1 LAVRKSKEE
10 TAKTRKRIIAAA
22 SAEFREH
29 GIVAT
34 GLADLM
40 KAAGLTRG
48 GFYKHFRSKADL
60 LREVTTASIE
70 LSTAAMKANADKRPG
85 QKGLNAAV
93 ASYLTL
99 DHRDRSR
106 DGCPFA
112 ALGVE
117 LARADAKTRAAA
129 TEGFLNYVEVLAS
142 HCESLPPDQANK
154 RAIAAAT
161 TMIGALT
168 MARVVKDAKLSESI
182 LKHAADFILRSFE

>member
-1 LAVRKSKEE
+1 MRKSRKE
-10 TAKTRKRIIAAA
+10 TAKTRKRIVAAA

-70 LSTAAMKANADKRPG
+70 LSAATMKAKADKGPG

-93 ASYLTL
+93 ASYLSL
-99 DHRDRSR
+99 DHRDRPR
-106 DGCPFA
+106 DGCPLA
-112 ALGVE
+112 AMGVE

-142 HCESLPPDQANK
+142 YGDSLPPDQAKK

-182 LKHAADFILRSFE
+182 LKHAADSILRSFE

>member
-1 LAVRKSKEE
+1 MRRSRKE
-10 TAKTRKRIIAAA
+10 TAKTRKRIVAAA

-70 LSTAAMKANADKRPG
+70 LSTATMKASADKRRG
-85 QKGLNAAV
+85 LKGLNAAV
-93 ASYLTL
+93 ASYLSL
-99 DHRDRSR
+99 DHRDRTR
-106 DGCPFA
+106 DGCPLA
-112 ALGVE
+112 AMGVE

-142 HCESLPPDQANK
+142 QCDSLPPEQAKK

-182 LKHAADFILRSFE
+182 LKHAADFILRSFD

>member
-1 LAVRKSKEE
+1 MRKSRKE
-10 TAKTRKRIIAAA
+10 TAKTRKRIVAAA
-22 SAEFREH
+22 SAELREH

-70 LSTAAMKANADKRPG
+70 SSTATMKANTDKRPG

-93 ASYLTL
+93 ASYLSP
-99 DHRDRSR
+99 DHRDRPR
-106 DGCPFA
+106 NGCPLA
-112 ALGVE
+112 AMGVE
-117 LARADAKTRAAA
+117 LARADGKTRAAA

-142 HCESLPPDQANK
+142 HCDSLPPDQAKK

-182 LKHAADFILRSFE
+182 LKHAADSILRSFE

>member
-1 LAVRKSKEE
+1 MRKSREE
-10 TAKTRKRIIAAA
+10 TARTRERIIAAA

-40 KAAGLTRG
+40 KAAGLSHG
-48 GFYKHFRSKADL
+48 GFYKHFNSKDEL
-60 LREVTTASIE
+60 VKEVAAASI
-70 LSTAAMKANADKRPG
+70 SSGTARMKANADKGPG
-85 QKGLNAAV
+85 RKGLRAV
-93 ASYLTL
+93 VESYLSP
-99 DHRDRSR
+99 DHRDRPR

-112 ALGVE
+112 SLGVE

-154 RAIAAAT
+154 PAIAAAT
-161 TMIGALT
+161 TMIGAVT
-168 MARVVKDAKLSESI
+168 MARVVNDPKLQG
-182 LKHAADFILRSFE
+182 AV

>member
-1 LAVRKSKEE
+1 VRKSRKE
-10 TAKTRKRIIAAA
+10 TAKTRKRIVAAA

-60 LREVTTASIE
+60 LREVTTASID
-70 LSTAAMKANADKRPG
+70 LKTATMKANAAKRPG

-93 ASYLTL
+93 ASYLSL
-99 DHRDRSR
+99 DHRDRPR
-106 DGCPFA
+106 DGCPLA
-112 ALGVE
+112 AMGVE
-117 LARADAKTRAAA
+117 LARADGKTRAAA

-142 HCESLPPDQANK
+142 HCDSLPPDQAKK

-182 LKHAADFILRSFE
+182 LKDAADFILRSFE

>member
-1 LAVRKSKEE
+1 VRRSRKE
-10 TAKTRKRIIAAA
+10 TAKTRKRIVAAA

-60 LREVTTASIE
+60 LREVTTASID
-70 LSTAAMKANADKRPG
+70 LSTGTMKASADKRRG

-99 DHRDRSR
+99 DHRDRPR
-106 DGCPFA
+106 DGCPLA
-112 ALGVE
+112 AMGVE

-142 HCESLPPDQANK
+142 YCDSLPPDQAKK
-154 RAIAAAT
+154 RAIAAAA

-182 LKHAADFILRSFE
+182 LKHAADSILRSFE

>member
-1 LAVRKSKEE
+1 VRKSRKEA
-10 TAKTRKRIIAAA
+10 AKTRNRIVAAA

-70 LSTAAMKANADKRPG
+70 LSTATMKASADKRRG
-85 QKGLNAAV
+85 LKGLNAAV
-93 ASYLTL
+93 ASYLSL
-99 DHRDRSR
+99 DHRDRTR
-106 DGCPFA
+106 DGCPLA
-112 ALGVE
+112 AMGVE

-142 HCESLPPDQANK
+142 QCDSLPPEQAKK

-182 LKHAADFILRSFE
+182 LKHAADFILRSFD

>member
-1 LAVRKSKEE
+1 MRKSRKE
-10 TAKTRKRIIAAA
+10 TAKTRKRIVAAA

-60 LREVTTASIE
+60 LREVTTASID
-70 LSTAAMKANADKRPG
+70 LSSATMKASADKRRG

-93 ASYLTL
+93 ANYLSL
-99 DHRDRSR
+99 DHRDRPR
-106 DGCPFA
+106 DGCPLA
-112 ALGVE
+112 AMGVE

-129 TEGFLNYVEVLAS
+129 TEGFLNYVEVLAGY
-142 HCESLPPDQANK
+142 CDSLPPDQAKK

>member
-1 LAVRKSKEE
+1 MDVRKSRKE
-10 TAKTRKRIIAAA
+10 TAKTRKRIVAAA
-22 SAEFREH
+22 AAEFKEH

-70 LSTAAMKANADKRPG
+70 SSTATMKANTDKRPG

-93 ASYLTL
+93 ASYLSL
-99 DHRDRSR
+99 DHRDRPR
-106 DGCPFA
+106 DGCPLA
-112 ALGVE
+112 AMGVE

-129 TEGFLNYVEVLAS
+129 TKGFLNYVEALAS
-142 HCESLPPDQANK
+142 QCDSLPPDQAKK
-154 RAIAAAT
+154 RAISAAT
-161 TMIGALT
+161 SMIGAIT

-182 LKHAADFILRSFE
+182 LKHAADSILRSFE

>member
-1 LAVRKSKEE
+1 MRKSRKEA
-10 TAKTRKRIIAAA
+10 AKTRKRIVAAA

-70 LSTAAMKANADKRPG
+70 LSTATMKASADKRRG

-93 ASYLTL
+93 ASYLSL
-99 DHRDRSR
+99 DHRDRPR
-106 DGCPFA
+106 DGCPLA
-112 ALGVE
+112 AMGVE
-117 LARADAKTRAAA
+117 LARADAKTRTAA

-142 HCESLPPDQANK
+142 QCDSLPPDQAKK

-168 MARVVKDAKLSESI
+168 MARVVKDGKLSDSI